1 MTSLR
6 ARLFLIL
13 VATTGVIWLAA
24 TIWIYLGTKREL
36 EHVLDTRLQEAAR
49 MVSSLVRDDGGA
61 TGDAIAAAPT
71 ANAGGYARQ
80 LSCQIWSLGGR
91 LVASSGTAP
100 AERLT
105 EAREGFSDSVVN
117 GETWRVYAI
126 EDEAKGVRVLVG
138 DRLGLRERLVQ
149 DLVSGLVV
157 PILLILPL
165 FAGLIW
171 LSIGRGLGP
180 LKQIAAD
187 LKGRAPDDLA
197 PVRAEAIDEI
207 RPVTDA
213 LNGLFR
219 RLGAAWRH
227 EREITAFA
235 AHELRTPL
243 AGIRTQAQVARAAT
257 EPAMRLSALDQI
269 IAGVDRT
276 GRLVSQLLALARLDA
291 GLAEP
296 TAGRVLVGPLL
307 REIDRERLRKDL
319 IVEIDPELDA
329 FAITGASDIL
339 RLALRNLHENACG
352 YSPQGGCVRW
362 RRTSQRTIAV
372 EDQGPGIPPDE
383 LSLVTQRF
391 YRGRG
396 HIQNGSGLGL
406 AIAEAALAHIG
417 GGKVALENNVGGG
430 LRATVSVPVALG
442 EPGPDD
448 REPIGDR
455 HRGADP

>member
-61 TGDAIAAAPT
+61 ADAAIATTAP
-71 ANAGGYARQ
+71 AGTGTNGYERQ

-91 LVASSGTAP
+91 LVAASGTAP

-105 EAREGFSDSVVN
+105 EQREGFSDSVVN
-117 GETWRVYAI
+117 GELWRVYAI
-126 EDEAKGVRVLVG
+126 EDAAKGVRVLVG
-138 DRLGLRERLVQ
+138 DRLGLRDRLVQ
-149 DLVSGLVV
+149 DLVIGLVA
-157 PILLILPL
+157 PALLILPL

-171 LSIGRGLGP
+171 LSIGRGLAP

-187 LKGRAPDDLA
+187 LKGRAADDLA
-197 PVRAEAIDEI
+197 PVQANALDEV

-219 RLGAAWRH
+219 RLESARRH

-243 AGIRTQAQVARAAT
+243 AGIRTQAQIARAADQRD
-257 EPAMRLSALDQI
+257 MRLSALDRI
-269 IAGVDRT
+269 IEGVDRT
-276 GRLVSQLLALARLDA
+276 ARLVSQLLALARLDA
-291 GLAEP
+291 GTVASAMAP
-296 TAGRVLVGPLL
+296 VMIGPLL
-307 REIDRERLRKDL
+307 REIDKERPRGDL
-319 IVEIDPELDA
+319 VVEIDPALDA
-329 FAITGASDIL
+329 FAIAGAPESL
-339 RLALRNLHENACG
+339 RIVLRNLHENACG
-352 YSPQGGCVRW
+352 YSPPGGRVRW
-362 RRTSQRTIAV
+362 RRAGSHGIAV
-372 EDQGPGIPPDE
+372 EDEGPGIPPDE
-383 LSLVTQRF
+383 LPLVKQRF

-396 HIQNGSGLGL
+396 HTPSGSGLGL
-406 AIAEAALAHIG
+406 AIVEAALTHMG
-417 GGKVALENNVGGG
+417 DGKLTLENAAQGG
-430 LRATVSVPVALG
+430 LKATVSFS
-442 EPGPDD
+442 ET
-448 REPIGDR
+448 
-455 HRGADP
+455 

>member
-61 TGDAIAAAPT
+61 NGDVIATMPSAAAS
-71 ANAGGYARQ
+71 GYERQ

-91 LVASSGTAP
+91 LVAASSTAP
-100 AERLT
+100 AGRLT
-105 EAREGFSDSVVN
+105 EQREGFSDSLVN

-126 EDEAKGVRVLVG
+126 EDAAKGVRVLVG
-138 DRLGLRERLVQ
+138 DRLGLRDRLVQ
-149 DLVSGLVV
+149 DLVLGLVV
-157 PILLILPL
+157 PTLLILPL

-171 LSIGRGLGP
+171 LSIGRGLAP

-187 LKGRAPDDLA
+187 LEDRAADDLT
-197 PVRAEAIDEI
+197 PVRANAMDEV
-207 RPVTDA
+207 RPVTAA

-219 RLGAAWRH
+219 RLGAARRH
-227 EREITAFA
+227 EREFTAFA

-243 AGIRTQAQVARAAT
+243 AGIRAQAQIARAAE
-257 EPAMRLSALDQI
+257 EPTMRLSALDRI
-269 IAGVDRT
+269 IEGVDRT
-276 GRLVSQLLALARLDA
+276 ARLVSQLLALARLDA
-291 GLAEP
+291 DIARP
-296 TAGRVLVGPLL
+296 ATTLVAIGSLL
-307 REIDRERLRKDL
+307 REIDKERLRSDL

-329 FAITGASDIL
+329 FVVLSDPDNL

-352 YSPQGGCVRW
+352 YSPPGGCVRW
-362 RRTSQRTIAV
+362 RRASERDIAV
-372 EDQGPGIPPDE
+372 EDQGRGIPPDE
-383 LSLVTQRF
+383 LPLVMQRF

-396 HIQNGSGLGL
+396 HNHSGSGLGL
-406 AIAEAALAHIG
+406 AIAEAALAHLG
-417 GGKVALENNVGGG
+417 GSTVTLKNRDGGG
-430 LRATVSVPVALG
+430 LKAIVSFPDAARRQG
-442 EPGPDD
+442 PGSEEPA
-448 REPIGDR
+448 GDWR
-455 HRGADP
+455 